1 MSLADDLTKLEEL
14 RRSGALTESE
24 FAAAKG
30 RLLAADPAPAAKSDA
45 VADALSEQ
53 LAETRYQNEL
63 DRIDREWQI
72 ERERYMISGKHG
84 RHLPTAG
91 EGLATAVIG
100 GGFGAIWT
108 VTTFSMTS
116 GSPDFGPFAVANV
129 VMPLF
134 GVVFTAGAIGLGIY
148 ATNKAQA
155 YNQAL
160 AAYQK
165 RRAAVKRTD
174 SH

>member
-24 FAAAKG
+24 FVAAKG
-30 RLLAADPAPAAKSDA
+30 RLLAAEPAPAGGA
-45 VADALSEQ
+45 VADKLAEQ

-63 DRIDREWQI
+63 ARIDREWQI
-72 ERERYMISGKHG
+72 ERERYMIAGKTG

-91 EGLATAVIG
+91 EGLVTAVVG
-100 GGFGAIWT
+100 GVFGVFWT
-108 VTTFSMTS
+108 VMAFSMTS
-116 GSPDFGPFAVANV
+116 GAPDFGPFAIANV

-134 GVVFTAGAIGLGIY
+134 GVVFTVGAIGLGIY
-148 ATNKAQA
+148 AMNKAQA
-155 YNQAL
+155 YNQAF
-160 AAYQK
+160 AAYQR

-174 SH
+174 FR